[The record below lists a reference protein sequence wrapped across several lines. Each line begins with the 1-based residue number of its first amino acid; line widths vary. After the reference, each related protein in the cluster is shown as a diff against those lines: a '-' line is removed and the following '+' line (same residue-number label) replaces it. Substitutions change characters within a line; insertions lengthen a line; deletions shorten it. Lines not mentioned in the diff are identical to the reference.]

1 MGEGNYITLAL
12 NLLIILPV
20 ATGVIVGFAKG
31 ASRSFLSLILIGV
44 AVIASFLSC
53 GALLEVV
60 KDIEINGQTIRDA
73 ITTALISSELPESV
87 VNVALNAIFSVA
99 KTLIFI
105 LTFILGGC
113 LLRLIIYPILKA
125 IFIHGKKKTMV
136 SRLVGVGLGLVCG
149 VLTSF
154 NIVAPITG
162 LAEQVDKVCE
172 IEVEGEKIIELTE
185 EYSLKPFLSSSIGQF
200 NLSFGKP
207 VFKEV
212 SSIVKE
218 DGKKVSVSDN
228 VEAIVVSLKIVKE
241 VSSIKDVDLSEG
253 LNQENV
259 SEVKQVLEN
268 IDQIKDAS
276 TDTAKE
282 ILNEVIKDVSTSL
295 GEEVQIT
302 LPEDF
307 DIGQVDFSSIGDTVE
322 VLFDYSE
329 NPTEPLNK
337 EQVETVVNTIVENQY
352 LIEALVGEQT
362 LVEVDNETKQLVTE
376 ELERV
381 EGLSEEDKAKIKLL
395 LGIN

>member
-60 KDIEINGQTIRDA
+60 KGIEINGQTIRDA

-172 IEVEGEKIIELTE
+172 IEVEGEKIIELSE

-228 VEAIVVSLKIVKE
+228 VEAIVVSLKIVNE

-329 NPTEPLNK
+329 NPTEPLNQ

-381 EGLSEEDKAKIKLL
+381 EGLSEEDKAKIKVL